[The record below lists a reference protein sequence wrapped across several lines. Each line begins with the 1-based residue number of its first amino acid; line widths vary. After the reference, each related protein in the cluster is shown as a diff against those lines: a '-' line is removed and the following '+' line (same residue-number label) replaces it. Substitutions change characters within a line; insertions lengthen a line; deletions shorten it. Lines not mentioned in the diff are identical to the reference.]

1 MCRCSWT
8 DRCVRFFFKQ
18 KAAYESRISDW
29 SSDVCSS
36 DLSGTGCRAERS
48 RRYRCRTAG
57 VTSAAASA
65 SRAAIMTISNRF
77 DDVQAEWELLDDWED
92 RYRLLIDLGRAQI
105 GRASCRERVCK
116 YG

>member
-1 MCRCSWT
+1 M
-8 DRCVRFFFKQ
+8 
-18 KAAYESRISDW
+18 RISDW

-36 DLSGTGCRAERS
+36 DL
-48 RRYRCRTAG
+48 YRCRTAG

-92 RYRLLIDLGRAQI
+92 RYRLLIDLGRALEPMPDALKTDATLVR
-105 GRASCRERVCK
+105 GRSEEHTSEIQSLMSISYAVFSLKKKRQ
-116 YG
+116 